1 MESKETGKV
10 KWFNANKGFGFINR
24 LDDETDIFVHYSQ
37 IKQKGY
43 KTLNTGDEVSFTV
56 FETKNGLQ
64 AKDVLKIPSR

>member
-1 MESKETGKV
+1 MENKQTGKV
-10 KWFNANKGFGFINR
+10 KWFNASKGFGFINR

-43 KTLNTGDEVSFTV
+43 KSLNTGDNVSFVV

-64 AKDVLKIPSR
+64 AKDVAKITTR

>member
-24 LDDETDIFVHYSQ
+24 LDDETDIFVHYTQ

-43 KTLNTGDEVSFTV
+43 KTLNTGDDVTFV
-56 FETKNGLQ
+56 MFETKNGLQ
-64 AKDVLKIPSR
+64 AKDVYKIPSR